1 MSRNV
6 GERKVF
12 QDGRGGREIILDEV
26 LDHPSK
32 VLYDYVQG
40 SAF

>member
-1 MSRNV
+1 MRRNV

-12 QDGRGGREIILDEV
+12 QVGRGDREGFLDEV

-32 VLYDYVQG
+32 VL
-40 SAF
+40 